1 MDHQDLLDLLE
12 ALDFKDPLELLDW
25 DYLEHPVK
33 TVFPDLPAL
42 LVTTDV
48 PVLQDRTVSLDLL
61 VYPALLVKTD
71 FPDPLVLLAPLG
83 LQDLQVLK
91 DQPDRKE

>member
-1 MDHQDLLDLLE
+1 MDHQDLLDLLA

-25 DYLEHPVK
+25 DCLEHPVK

-42 LVTTDV
+42 LVSTDV

-71 FPDPLVLLAPLG
+71 FPDPLVLLAPLD
-83 LQDLQVLK
+83 LQDLQVL
-91 DQPDRKE
+91 